1 LPASQITNLQKLQ
14 NIFLTQ
20 AGYCDELGSPFMVRL
35 CRLFAEHLDED
46 DPFAH
51 RLLELP
57 QGENLWN
64 IALPLRVAGALHA
77 LVLTKQCQELE
88 RVYPPHH
95 DDHSDSELWAACLH
109 AMDAHADF
117 VIPYLDQAPQTNE
130 VRRCAAL
137 LPGFL
142 TIAKLT
148 GLPFIM
154 SELGAS
160 AGLNLSWDSF
170 GYKLNNQT
178 WGDLNSGVVMEP
190 EWLGA
195 AAPEAIE
202 ITVINRAGCDL
213 SPIDSDNPGERLKL
227 LSYLWADQHDRV
239 SRTDNAMAIVKEKNY
254 CVETADISDWLIQ
267 RLGMDSLIFEST
279 GAVHVIYHSIVWGY
293 QDETARLAN
302 QRQIENAGLAA
313 TPKSPLA
320 WLRLEPDG
328 SEPGAAITLTLW
340 PEGREC
346 CLGRADYHGR
356 WIDWS
361 GWED

>member
-1 LPASQITNLQKLQ
+1 MPASQDSNLQQLR
-14 NIFLTQ
+14 NVFLTQ

-35 CRLFAEHLDED
+35 CKLFAEHFDTD
-46 DPFAH
+46 DPFAE

-57 QGENLWN
+57 HGENIWN

-95 DDHSDSELWAACLH
+95 DNYSDSELWGACLH

-117 VIPYLDQAPQTNE
+117 VIPYLDKAPQTNE

-160 AGLNLSWDSF
+160 AGLNLCWDSF

-178 WGDLNSGVVMEP
+178 WGNLNSGVVMEP
-190 EWLGA
+190 EWQGA

-202 ITVINRAGCDL
+202 ISVLNRAGCDL
-213 SPIDSDNPGERLKL
+213 SPIDTDNPGERLKL

-239 SRTDNAMAIVKEKNY
+239 SRTDKAMAILKEKHY
-254 CVETADISDWLIQ
+254 CVEKADISDWLIQ
-267 RLGMDSLIFEST
+267 RLGMDTLNFDRAGT
-279 GAVHVIYHSIVWGY
+279 VHVIYHTIVWGY
-293 QDETARLAN
+293 QEESERLAN
-302 QRQIENAGLAA
+302 QQQIEKAGLAA
-313 TPKSPLA
+313 TSKSPLA